1 VDFRS
6 SIHNGYLA
14 RQWILWPD
22 FGTEIR
28 PAIRASNRPPARRNR
43 GNPSIEPRIN
53 VSPFYGGSPFEMA
66 GRFVDKALDAL
77 FKLLA
82 SSAGVRPP
90 GHIFLALT
98 L

>member
-1 VDFRS
+1 
-6 SIHNGYLA
+6 
-14 RQWILWPD
+14 
-22 FGTEIR
+22 
-28 PAIRASNRPPARRNR
+28 
-43 GNPSIEPRIN
+43 
-53 VSPFYGGSPFEMA
+53 MA